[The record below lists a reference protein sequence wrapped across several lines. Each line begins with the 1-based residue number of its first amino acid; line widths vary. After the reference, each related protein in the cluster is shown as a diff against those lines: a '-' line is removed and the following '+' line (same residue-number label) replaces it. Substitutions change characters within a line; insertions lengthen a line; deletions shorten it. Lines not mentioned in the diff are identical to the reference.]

1 MRKGVIHLKL
11 PLTNEQLSA
20 LKAFLAAFED
30 SEALSES
37 EYVLDL
43 YDLDPPLSMDL
54 KLGKNCLFVDGAAEL
69 RFDDE
74 MDGWY
79 IGDRI
84 EQPEAILR
92 ALEETGAFGKG
103 RPTAR

>member
-1 MRKGVIHLKL
+1 MKL
-11 PLTNEQLSA
+11 PLSAEQLAA
-20 LKAFLAAFED
+20 LKAFLVAFED

-69 RFDDE
+69 RFNE
-74 MDGWY
+74 ELDGWY

-84 EQPEAILR
+84 EQPEPILR
-92 ALEETGAFGKG
+92 GLEEAGAFGK
-103 RPTAR
+103 ARAAGQ